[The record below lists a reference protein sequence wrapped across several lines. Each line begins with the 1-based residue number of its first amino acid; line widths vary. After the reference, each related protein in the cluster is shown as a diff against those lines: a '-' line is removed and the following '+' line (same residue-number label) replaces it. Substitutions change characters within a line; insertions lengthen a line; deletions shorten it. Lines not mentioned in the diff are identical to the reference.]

1 MAFGHADLSAALA
14 ARCGTTAAA
23 KNRHHLGAQAE
34 GINSQQPT
42 ANSQKASNGW
52 PSART

>member
-14 ARCGTTAAA
+14 AQCGTTAAA
-23 KNRHHLGAQAE
+23 RNKHHLGAPAE
-34 GINSQQPT
+34 GSKPT